1 MIEYSRR
8 NFTIGV
14 FMDYI
19 KGVVK
24 KYYREYNRTLKDG
37 TKKTYK
43 TEQVQITI
51 PKNENIFEDKE
62 EVLILSKE
70 EAQTFDDVD
79 ETIAAYEVFN
89 SILNSEKTELS
100 DELSQRDGKISELES
115 QIADLTSQLDD
126 KDSTVFD
133 LTDQLSKKESIG
145 NDLYEELDSQLR
157 TIEELKAELREKDE
171 AIDELSRNL
180 EDKDMFISSL
190 NKKIDNKDFT
200 ISDLNKDLDDKAIII
215 FDLNKKIDRLN
226 QRHESLINNIRSL
239 DYPNDEAGEKAE
251 SLNPS
256 NSSFDYSEYVE
267 LQKEFIALYE
277 KYEVSQEKLYD
288 EKISNIHYRNLINK
302 FKSFVL
308 KIE

>member
-1 MIEYSRR
+1 
-8 NFTIGV
+8 
-14 FMDYI
+14 MDYI

-79 ETIAAYEVFN
+79 ETITAYEVFN

-115 QIADLTSQLDD
+115 QIADLSSQLDD

-133 LTDQLSKKESIG
+133 LTDQLSKKESLG
-145 NDLYEELDSQLR
+145 NDLYEELDSLTR
-157 TIEELKAELREKDE
+157 TIEELKAEIREKDE
-171 AIDELSRNL
+171 TIDELGRNL

-190 NKKIDNKDFT
+190 NKKIDNKDFA
-200 ISDLNKDLDDKAIII
+200 ISDLNKNLDDKAIII

-226 QRHESLINNIRSL
+226 QRHEALINNIRSL
-239 DYPNDEAGEKAE
+239 DYPNDDAE
-251 SLNPS
+251 VKEEDLNSS
-256 NSSFDYSEYVE
+256 NSSFDYGEYVE
-267 LQKEFIALYE
+267 LQKEFITLYE
-277 KYEVSQEKLYD
+277 KYESSQERLYN

-302 FKSFVL
+302 FKSFIL

>member
-1 MIEYSRR
+1 M
-8 NFTIGV
+8 N
-14 FMDYI
+14 YI

-43 TEQVQITI
+43 TEQVQVTI

-70 EAQTFDDVD
+70 EAKTFDDVD

-89 SILNSEKTELS
+89 SILNSEKAELS
-100 DELSQRDGKISELES
+100 SELLQKDEKIAELEGRIDELSSQVEDKNSAIS
-115 QIADLTSQLDD
+115 
-126 KDSTVFD
+126 D
-133 LTDQLSKKESIG
+133 LTDQLSQKESIG
-145 NDLYEELDSQLR
+145 NDLNDELDGHIKI
-157 TIEELKAELREKDE
+157 IEDLKAEIRDKDE
-171 AIDELSRNL
+171 TIDELSRNL

-200 ISDLNKDLDDKAIII
+200 ISDLNKDLDDKAVII

-239 DYPNDEAGEKAE
+239 EYPNEEAGENSE
-251 SLNPS
+251 ELNAS
-256 NSSFDYSEYVE
+256 NSSFDNSEYVE

-277 KYEVSQEKLYD
+277 KYEASQEKLYD

>member
-70 EAQTFDDVD
+70 EAKTFDEVD

-100 DELSQRDGKISELES
+100 DELSQKDEKISELES
-115 QIADLTSQLDD
+115 QIEDLSSKLDD
-126 KDSTVFD
+126 KDSAVSD
-133 LTDQLSKKESIG
+133 LTDQLSKKESLG
-145 NDLYEELDSQLR
+145 NDLYEELDSL
-157 TIEELKAELREKDE
+157 TIKIEELKAEIREKDE
-171 AIDELSRNL
+171 TIDELGRNL

-190 NKKIDNKDFT
+190 NKKIDNKDFA
-200 ISDLNKDLDDKAIII
+200 ISDLNKNLDDKAIII

-226 QRHESLINNIRSL
+226 QRHEALINNIRSL
-239 DYPNDEAGEKAE
+239 DYPNDDAGEKDE
-251 SLNPS
+251 GLNPS

>member
-1 MIEYSRR
+1 MHILEK
-8 NFTIGV
+8 FIFIGV

-133 LTDQLSKKESIG
+133 LTDQLSKKESLG
-145 NDLYEELDSQLR
+145 NDLYEELDSL
-157 TIEELKAELREKDE
+157 TIKIEELKAEIREKDE
-171 AIDELSRNL
+171 TIDELGRNL

-190 NKKIDNKDFT
+190 NKKIDNKDFA
-200 ISDLNKDLDDKAIII
+200 ISDLNKNLDDKAIII

-226 QRHESLINNIRSL
+226 QRHEALINNIRAL
-239 DYPNDEAGEKAE
+239 DYPNDDAE
-251 SLNPS
+251 VKEEDLNSS
-256 NSSFDYSEYVE
+256 NSSFDYGEYVE
-267 LQKEFIALYE
+267 LQKEFITLYE
-277 KYEVSQEKLYD
+277 KYEASQERLYD

-302 FKSFVL
+302 FKSFIL

>member
-1 MIEYSRR
+1 MNILEK
-8 NFTIGV
+8 FIFIGV

-126 KDSTVFD
+126 KDSAVFD
-133 LTDQLSKKESIG
+133 LTDQLSKKESLG
-145 NDLYEELDSQLR
+145 NDLYEELDSQIKI
-157 TIEELKAELREKDE
+157 IEELKAEIREKDE
-171 AIDELSRNL
+171 TIDELGRNL

-190 NKKIDNKDFT
+190 NKKIDNKDFA
-200 ISDLNKDLDDKAIII
+200 ISDLNKNLDDKAVII

-226 QRHESLINNIRSL
+226 QRHEALINNIRSL
-239 DYPNDEAGEKAE
+239 DYPNYDAE
-251 SLNPS
+251 VKEEDLNSS
-256 NSSFDYSEYVE
+256 NSSFDYGEYVE
-267 LQKEFIALYE
+267 LQKEFITLYE
-277 KYEVSQEKLYD
+277 KYEASQKRLYD

-302 FKSFVL
+302 FKSFIL